1 MLERKTRFIASLQG
15 AIAFLLILQTIL
27 IGINAENHIQQG
39 DSPIEVLIWMI
50 NQCIPVLKQASS
62 FPEKQKKSLLSTR
75 RSTQKRCLR
84 RATPTHSESHYHPVK
99 IHRRLKSGFY
109 TDSVTSNK

>member
-1 MLERKTRFIASLQG
+1 MSAKKPAKSVSQR

-27 IGINAENHIQQG
+27 IGVNAENRIQQG

-62 FPEKQKKSLLSTR
+62 FPEKQKKSLLSTHR
-75 RSTQKRCLR
+75 
-84 RATPTHSESHYHPVK
+84 PSEDK
-99 IHRRLKSGFY
+99 
-109 TDSVTSNK
+109 

>member
-1 MLERKTRFIASLQG
+1 MSAKKPVKTTSQR

-27 IGINAENHIQQG
+27 IGVNVENRLQQG

-62 FPEKQKKSLLSTR
+62 FQEKQKKSLLP
-75 RSTQKRCLR
+75 
-84 RATPTHSESHYHPVK
+84 RARHSEDK
-99 IHRRLKSGFY
+99 
-109 TDSVTSNK
+109 

>member
-1 MLERKTRFIASLQG
+1 MNRVSTRGDRKNDRIPILFTISVLVG

-27 IGINAENHIQQG
+27 IGINAENHISQG

-62 FPEKQKKSLLSTR
+62 FPEKQKKSLHTAEYAKAMPAAGYAYAFGKPLS
-75 RSTQKRCLR
+75 
-84 RATPTHSESHYHPVK
+84 P
-99 IHRRLKSGFY
+99 G
-109 TDSVTSNK
+109 